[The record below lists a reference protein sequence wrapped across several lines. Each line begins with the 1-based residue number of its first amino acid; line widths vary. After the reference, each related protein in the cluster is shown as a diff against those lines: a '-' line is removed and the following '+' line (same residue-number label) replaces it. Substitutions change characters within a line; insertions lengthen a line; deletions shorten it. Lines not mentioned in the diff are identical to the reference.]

1 MQSFFEFDEE
11 IYRGNSKINNKQNQV
26 YIINNFDSQ
35 KVDYYITEINNINFD
50 FDTIEYISKK
60 GMGLSGTPI
69 FNYNNYKVI
78 GIQKWIQDKND
89 INLGTLIK
97 EPIKNFFNKY
107 KNNNK
112 NNNNNNNL
120 LEKNVNE
127 NSVNI
132 KYFTKEKF
140 TLINSNDC
148 IFNYSIR
155 GKAEKRLLKE
165 LEETLYQE
173 GYKIYG
179 FIDNKIIG
187 TLEGPLR
194 TIYENGYFHFEI
206 IYSNN
211 YPFRPP
217 IFFFKTIMFHPNI
230 KEDGNVFIDIL
241 KERWTPE
248 LSLKTIIIS
257 IQSLLNDPNTDNYT
271 NKEAADL
278 YRLNRKEYEKAV
290 RLYISKFANY
300 SNINIYWS
308 LFK

>member
-230 KEDGNVFIDIL
+230 KEDGNVVIDIL

-278 YRLNRKEYEKAV
+278 YRLNRKEYEKTV